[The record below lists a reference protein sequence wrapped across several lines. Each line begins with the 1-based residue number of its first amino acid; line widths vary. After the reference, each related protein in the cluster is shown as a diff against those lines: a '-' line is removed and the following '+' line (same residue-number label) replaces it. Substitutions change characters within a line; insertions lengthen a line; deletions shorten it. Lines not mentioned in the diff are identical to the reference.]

1 MGESYKKFATFITE
15 LRMDHQDGKVES
27 DALKTLLVQQMN
39 TIFHGFTDLWVM
51 QQEFFTHP
59 LNPHVGD
66 CWWYEIT
73 LLCLSMVMP
82 EHWGQYGV
90 PFLLLFMAAMDGSGD
105 DENWPRELSEYDH
118 QAA

>member
-1 MGESYKKFATFITE
+1 MGESYKKFASYITE

-66 CWWYEIT
+66 CW
-73 LLCLSMVMP
+73 
-82 EHWGQYGV
+82 
-90 PFLLLFMAAMDGSGD
+90 
-105 DENWPRELSEYDH
+105 
-118 QAA
+118 